1 MKKAG
6 QDFTQVTENGTPFEN
21 ESYALATPQQT
32 AVITMDDNKDF
43 VADLTSRETTFCS
56 MVANTPA
63 EKALLFKAMN
73 NPEKRVGDCINMTI
87 EAKDLYCEVVTCTN
101 QQTGQSDECPRIVII
116 DKDGTGYQAVS
127 LGVYSAIKKII
138 QVFGAPTWEEPL
150 PLVVKQITK
159 GDRKLLTFDV
169 DFK

>member
-1 MKKAG
+1 MKMNEFNPVA
-6 QDFTQVTENGTPFEN
+6 QDNTPFTNDGYGVEQ
-21 ESYALATPQQT
+21 TT
-32 AVITMDDNKDF
+32 AVSAYAMDEDSRFIAN
-43 VADLTSRETTFCS
+43 LTSRETTFCS
-56 MVANTPA
+56 LVANTAP
-63 EKALLFKAMN
+63 EKAMLFKAMN

-87 EAKDLYCEVVTCTN
+87 YAKDLYCEVVDCIDQHTREV
-101 QQTGQSDECPRIVII
+101 QKCPRIVII
-116 DKDGTGYQAVS
+116 DKDGVGYQAVS

-138 QVFGAPTWEEPL
+138 RVFGAPTWAEPL